1 MIGWLTVYSDSEF
14 ETAVTPI
21 PHRIR
26 NFPVKYGSIDPD
38 KVYRLISSFLKAG
51 RHRRTKTTERSF
63 DGRKEE

>member
-1 MIGWLTVYSDSEF
+1 MQETMIGWLTVYSDSEF

-38 KVYRLISSFLKAG
+38 KVYRLISSF
-51 RHRRTKTTERSF
+51 
-63 DGRKEE
+63 